1 MNIGQPSL
9 DSIVIILESLVIDTE
24 QMQDR
29 RVKVGPGDGI
39 LDRLP
44 ADVIRG
50 AVTET
55 VLQASPAIQTLN
67 PYRL

>member
-1 MNIGQPSL
+1 
-9 DSIVIILESLVIDTE
+9 
-24 QMQDR
+24 
-29 RVKVGPGDGI
+29 VKVGPGDGI